1 MQGVPT
7 NDLIEHFQ
15 KHGINTEG
23 LLKKLSIE
31 KQSYVQGPGMMSRV
45 SALNLVSPTNSLNS
59 SNHLQNQ
66 QTITRSAPN
75 SLPPP
80 LLANKPLLKSEPQSL
95 PKSQPSSCQKEI
107 SKNCILVYSSE
118 ESIEYRRLKEK
129 NKE

>member
-15 KHGINTEG
+15 KQGINTEG

-31 KQSYVQGPGMMSRV
+31 KQSYAQGPGMMSRV
-45 SALNLVSPTNSLNS
+45 SALSLVSPTNSLNS
-59 SNHLQNQ
+59 CNHQNQ
-66 QTITRSAPN
+66 QQPTTRSAHN

-80 LLANKPLLKSEPQSL
+80 LLANKPLLKSETQPTA
-95 PKSQPSSCQKEI
+95 KAQPSSCQKEI

-118 ESIEYRRLKEK
+118 ESIEYRRLKQ